1 MTDIIEPKPVI
12 VVGVDNEGIV
22 YGQDGTVFS
31 PESMTDFSTQ
41 MKFNLDRLGFPAYRD
56 FVRRYFHTANT
67 LIVSDK
73 AE

>member
-1 MTDIIEPKPVI
+1 MADEIETKPIV

-22 YGQDGTVFS
+22 YGQGGDVFS
-31 PESMTDFSTQ
+31 PETMTDFSTQ

-67 LIVSDK
+67 LVVSDK
-73 AE
+73 TE